1 MECKHAYISDGVN
14 YVLCDAD
21 GKVKPMTLK
30 EAAPHMCQHQKFCQQ
45 IRKCALLP
53 SWINCWK
60 LRSAKSP
67 VHTNEKEEVA
77 VTAEPITKK
86 SKTSKKKNEN

>member
-14 YVLCDAD
+14 YVLCDAE

-45 IRKCALLP
+45 IRQCALLP
-53 SWINCWK
+53 SWINCKK
-60 LRSAKSP
+60 LREAKLYVSG
-67 VHTNEKEEVA
+67 NENEEVVVVEEA
-77 VTAEPITKK
+77 IVKK
-86 SKTSKKKNEN
+86 SKTAKKKNDN

>member
-30 EAAPHMCQHQKFCQQ
+30 EAAPHMCQHQKFCKQ
-45 IRKCALLP
+45 IRQCALLP
-53 SWINCWK
+53 SWINCQK
-60 LRSAKSP
+60 LRPKEPP
-67 VHTNEKEEVA
+67 VIREEDKEVA
-77 VTAEPITKK
+77 VTAEPISKK
-86 SKTSKKKNEN
+86 SKSTKKKNDN

>member
-14 YVLCDAD
+14 YVLCDAE

-45 IRKCALLP
+45 IRQCALLP
-53 SWINCWK
+53 SWINCQK
-60 LRSAKSP
+60 LKP
-67 VHTNEKEEVA
+67 VEPPILRDENEEVI
-77 VTAEPITKK
+77 VTAAPIVKK
-86 SKTSKKKNEN
+86 RKTAKKKAEA